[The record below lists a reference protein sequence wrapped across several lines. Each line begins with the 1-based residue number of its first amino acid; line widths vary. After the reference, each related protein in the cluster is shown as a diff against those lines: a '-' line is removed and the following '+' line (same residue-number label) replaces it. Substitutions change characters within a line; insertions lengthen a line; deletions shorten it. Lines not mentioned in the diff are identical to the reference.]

1 MDSIRCIVL
10 GIADATEDPHLD
22 HAVALAARLGATLHV
37 VHSYHLPDPALYP
50 YVEMSVFGPDAR
62 KEVHRGVQQLLEE
75 QIRKLSPS
83 QSVRCR
89 AVPVPAATAV
99 LDMAREVAA
108 DLIIVGATR
117 HGPVAR
123 AIVGTTAQR
132 VLRRARAPVLVSR
145 APLEGQR
152 RVLLTTDLSALSAK
166 VHERG
171 IRLASLLTGGEAQ
184 NRTVFVVDY
193 AVPLMAPLE
202 PGVLMDVGRRE
213 LDAFLEQT
221 GAERAEGKVRVG
233 EPTREIAAEAEAWG
247 ADLLVLGTHGR
258 SGASRFLIGSVAEAV
273 IRAVHC
279 NTLVLPAAALIPEA
293 EAEPL

>member
-1 MDSIRCIVL
+1 MDSIRSIVV
-10 GIADATEDPHLD
+10 GIADAAEDPHLEYAID
-22 HAVALAARLGATLHV
+22 LAARLGATLHV

-50 YVEMSVFGPDAR
+50 YIEMSVFGPDAQ
-62 KEVHRGVQQLLEE
+62 KEIHRGVQQLLEE
-75 QIRKLSPS
+75 QIRKLSTS
-83 QSVRCR
+83 ESVRCR

-99 LDMAREVAA
+99 LDTAREVAA

-132 VLRRARAPVLVSR
+132 VLRRARSAVLVSR
-145 APLEGQR
+145 MPLEGQG
-152 RVLLTTDLSALSAK
+152 RVLLTTDLSSLSAK

-171 IRLASLLTGGEAQ
+171 IRLAALLTGGETQ

-202 PGVLMDVGRRE
+202 AGVLMDAGRRE

-221 GAERAEGKVRVG
+221 GAEPAEGKVRVG
-233 EPTREIAAEAEAWG
+233 DPTREIAAEADAWG

-258 SGASRFLIGSVAEAV
+258 SGPSRFLIGSVAEAV
-273 IRAVHC
+273 IRNVHC
-279 NTLVLPAAALIPEA
+279 NTLVLPAASLLPAADAGPC
-293 EAEPL
+293 